1 MWIKICGL
9 TGAEAVAAALAVRVD
24 ALGFVFTESLR
35 RVTPAQAVVLA
46 HPARSRAA
54 CVAVTR
60 HPTQALIDEVLEV
73 FRPDLLQG
81 DAAELEQLR
90 LPATLERLPVLRAA
104 AGAARSLPRRLLFE
118 GAVSGSGTLADW
130 QAAQAIARRT
140 QLVLAGGLTPANVA
154 AAIGAVRPF
163 GVDVSSGVEAAPG
176 HKSPALIASF
186 VAGARLAAASGDQS
200 EEQP

>member
-104 AGAARSLPRRLLFE
+104 AGAAQSLPRRLLFE

-130 QAAQAIARRT
+130 QAAQAIARHT

-176 HKSPALIASF
+176 HKSPALIESF